1 MCILINTAHSILDET
16 IVLALTKPCQS
27 YLQGPL
33 LKAAWDVTLFAGW
46 PVMIPGFVRVGFF
59 FPFLSFFFFKDW
71 IRSISYS
78 PGIQDLTG
86 RSLEQIIIQRDHILH

>member
-33 LKAAWDVTLFAGW
+33 LKATWDVTLFAGW
-46 PVMIPGFVRVGFF
+46 PVMIWGFVRVGFF
-59 FPFLSFFFFKDW
+59 FPPFIFFFKDW
-71 IRSISYS
+71 IISISYA
-78 PGIQDLTG
+78 PGTQDLTG
-86 RSLEQIIIQRDHILH
+86 RSLEQIIIQRDNILH